1 MRLNTGD
8 GSHPRV
14 GALIFFL
21 STTWRGLSL
30 AENAAPLQPRFRTLG
45 SDLTDVTVII
55 PCYNN
60 TGTIEAAV
68 QSALGQTVPVQVIV
82 IDDCSSDDS
91 AQKARN
97 VAPGDPRLV
106 VLVQDRNQGPSAAR
120 NRAIARAETKW
131 VAILDADDRMHPDR
145 LRRLIE
151 QAESDDLDLV
161 ADDLIRVEAVADPS
175 QGTRLWS
182 DTPIG
187 VLPLTLSRFAR
198 ENIDSRTGS
207 RRELGYLKPVM
218 RREFLESH
226 GLAYR
231 EDMRLA
237 EDFDLYARAL
247 QAGARFSLVDPCG
260 YFSVDYP
267 NSLSK
272 EYGSAHMKP
281 VLERDI
287 ELLKTPGL
295 TREERAAI
303 GEHKLLWH
311 KNWSWM
317 RLIEAVRARDPLGV
331 ARAFI
336 APPQVAGAVLLRC
349 FRHVAGQPP
358 VALHIHRAARRQD
371 INVILAPTSDQTG

>member
-1 MRLNTGD
+1 M
-8 GSHPRV
+8 
-14 GALIFFL
+14 
-21 STTWRGLSL
+21 
-30 AENAAPLQPRFRTLG
+30 
-45 SDLTDVTVII
+45 
-55 PCYNN
+55 
-60 TGTIEAAV
+60 
-68 QSALGQTVPVQVIV
+68 QSALRQTMPVKVIV

-91 AQKARN
+91 AEKARN

-106 VLVQDRNQGPSAAR
+106 VLVQDHNQGPSAAR
-120 NRAIARAETKW
+120 NRAIGLADTKW
-131 VAILDADDRMHPDR
+131 VAILDADDRMHLDR

-151 QAESDDLDLV
+151 RAESDDLDFV
-161 ADDLIRVEAVADPS
+161 ADDLIRVEAVADPK

-198 ENIDSRTGS
+198 ENIDIRTGS

-218 RREFLESH
+218 RREFLESNA
-226 GLAYR
+226 LAYR

-247 QAGARFSLVDPCG
+247 KAGARFSLVDPCG

-272 EYGSAHMKP
+272 EYASVDMKP
-281 VLERDI
+281 VLECDN
-287 ELLKTPGL
+287 ELLSAPGL
-295 TREERAAI
+295 SGEERHAI

-317 RLIEAVRARDPLGV
+317 RLIESVRARDPLGV
-331 ARAFI
+331 AQAFI
-336 APPQVAGAVLLRC
+336 APPQVAGALVLRC
-349 FRHVAGQPP
+349 FRHLSGQPP
-358 VALHIHRAARRQD
+358 VAPHTHRAAQLQ
-371 INVILAPTSDQTG
+371 NTGTILSDCGNKNS

>member
-1 MRLNTGD
+1 M
-8 GSHPRV
+8 
-14 GALIFFL
+14 
-21 STTWRGLSL
+21 
-30 AENAAPLQPRFRTLG
+30 
-45 SDLTDVTVII
+45 
-55 PCYNN
+55 
-60 TGTIEAAV
+60 

-97 VAPGDPRLV
+97 VASGDPRLV

-120 NRAIARAETKW
+120 NRAIARAKTKW
-131 VAILDADDRMHPDR
+131 VAILDADDRMHSDR

-151 QAESDDLDLV
+151 QAESDNLDLV
-161 ADDLIRVEAVADPS
+161 ADDLIRVEAAADPN

-218 RREFLESH
+218 RREFLESNA
-226 GLAYR
+226 LAYR

-247 QAGARFSLVDPCG
+247 KAGARFSLVDPCG

-272 EYGSAHMKP
+272 EYASTDMKP

-287 ELLKTPGL
+287 ELLETPGL
-295 TREERAAI
+295 TSEERAAI

-317 RLIEAVRARDPLGV
+317 RLIEAVRARDLLGI
-331 ARAFI
+331 ARTFI
-336 APPQVAGAVLLRC
+336 APPQVAGALVLRC
-349 FRHVAGQPP
+349 FRHLNRQPP
-358 VALHIHRAARRQD
+358 VAPRTHREATRQD
-371 INVILAPTSDQTG
+371 IETILSVGSEQTG

>member
-1 MRLNTGD
+1 M
-8 GSHPRV
+8 P
-14 GALIFFL
+14 
-21 STTWRGLSL
+21 
-30 AENAAPLQPRFRTLG
+30 QRFRTSG

-68 QSALGQTVPVQVIV
+68 QSAIGQTVPVQVIV

-120 NRAIARAETKW
+120 NRAIANAGTKW

-151 QAESDDLDLV
+151 QAESDNLDLI
-161 ADDLIRVEAVADPS
+161 ADDLIRVDAVADPK

-187 VLPLTLSRFAR
+187 VLPLTLCRFAR

-226 GLAYR
+226 ALAYR

-247 QAGARFSLVDPCG
+247 KAGARFSLVDPCG

-272 EYGSAHMKP
+272 EYASTHMKP
-281 VLERDI
+281 VLECDL
-287 ELLKTPGL
+287 ELLKTPSL
-295 TREERAAI
+295 TIEERAAI

-317 RLIEAVRARDPLGV
+317 RLIESVRARDPLGV

-336 APPQVAGAVLLRC
+336 APPQVAGALVLRC
-349 FRHVAGQPP
+349 FRHLSGQPP
-358 VALHIHRAARRQD
+358 VAQHTHRTAHLKD
-371 INVILAPTSDQTG
+371 IETILSASTDQRS

>member
-1 MRLNTGD
+1 M
-8 GSHPRV
+8 P
-14 GALIFFL
+14 
-21 STTWRGLSL
+21 
-30 AENAAPLQPRFRTLG
+30 G

-68 QSALGQTVPVQVIV
+68 QSALGQTVPVKVIV

-106 VLVQDRNQGPSAAR
+106 VLIQDHNQGPSAAR
-120 NRAIARAETKW
+120 NRAIAHAETKW

-161 ADDLIRVEAVADPS
+161 ADDLIRVEAVADPK

-218 RREFLESH
+218 RRDFLESNA
-226 GLAYR
+226 LAYR

-237 EDFDLYARAL
+237 EDFDLYTRAL
-247 QAGARFSLVDPCG
+247 KAGARFSLIDPCG

-272 EYGSAHMKP
+272 EYASTDMKP
-281 VLERDI
+281 VLARDI
-287 ELLKTPGL
+287 ELLSAPGL
-295 TREERAAI
+295 SGEERHAI
-303 GEHKLLWH
+303 REHKLLWH

-317 RLIEAVRARDPLGV
+317 RLIESVRARNPLGV

-336 APPQVAGAVLLRC
+336 APPQVAGALVLRC
-349 FRHVAGQPP
+349 FRHLAGRPP
-358 VALHIHRAARRQD
+358 VAPQIHRAGHLQD
-371 INVILAPTSDQTG
+371 IKTILSDSPSRLC

>member
-1 MRLNTGD
+1 M
-8 GSHPRV
+8 
-14 GALIFFL
+14 
-21 STTWRGLSL
+21 
-30 AENAAPLQPRFRTLG
+30 
-45 SDLTDVTVII
+45 TDVTVII

-68 QSALGQTVPVQVIV
+68 QSAIGQTVPVQVIV

-120 NRAIARAETKW
+120 NRAIANAGTKW

-151 QAESDDLDLV
+151 QAESDNLDLI
-161 ADDLIRVEAVADPS
+161 ADDLIRVDAVADPK

-187 VLPLTLSRFAR
+187 VLPLTLCRFAR

-226 GLAYR
+226 ALAYR

-247 QAGARFSLVDPCG
+247 KAGARFSLVDPCG

-272 EYGSAHMKP
+272 EYASTHMKP
-281 VLERDI
+281 VLECDL
-287 ELLKTPGL
+287 ELLKTPSL
-295 TREERAAI
+295 TIEERAAI

-317 RLIEAVRARDPLGV
+317 RLIESVRARDPLGV

-336 APPQVAGAVLLRC
+336 APPQVAGALVLRC
-349 FRHVAGQPP
+349 FRHLSGQPP
-358 VALHIHRAARRQD
+358 VAQHTHRTAHLKD
-371 INVILAPTSDQTG
+371 IETILSASTDQRS

>member
-1 MRLNTGD
+1 M
-8 GSHPRV
+8 
-14 GALIFFL
+14 
-21 STTWRGLSL
+21 
-30 AENAAPLQPRFRTLG
+30 
-45 SDLTDVTVII
+45 TDVTVII

-68 QSALGQTVPVQVIV
+68 QSAIGQTVPVQVIV

-120 NRAIARAETKW
+120 NRAIANAGTKW

-151 QAESDDLDLV
+151 QAESDNLDLI
-161 ADDLIRVEAVADPS
+161 ADDLIRVDAVADPK

-187 VLPLTLSRFAR
+187 VLPLTLCRFAR

-218 RREFLESH
+218 RREFLDSH
-226 GLAYR
+226 ALAYR

-247 QAGARFSLVDPCG
+247 KAGSRFSLVDPCG

-272 EYGSAHMKP
+272 EYASTHMKP
-281 VLERDI
+281 VLECDL
-287 ELLKTPGL
+287 ELLKTPSL
-295 TREERAAI
+295 TIEERAAI

-317 RLIEAVRARDPLGV
+317 RLIESVRARDPLGV

-336 APPQVAGAVLLRC
+336 APPQVAGALVLRC
-349 FRHVAGQPP
+349 FRHLSGQPP
-358 VALHIHRAARRQD
+358 VAQHTHRTAHLKD
-371 INVILAPTSDQTG
+371 IETILSASTDQRS

>member
-1 MRLNTGD
+1 M
-8 GSHPRV
+8 
-14 GALIFFL
+14 
-21 STTWRGLSL
+21 
-30 AENAAPLQPRFRTLG
+30 
-45 SDLTDVTVII
+45 TDVTVII

-68 QSALGQTVPVQVIV
+68 QSAIGQTVPVQVIV

-120 NRAIARAETKW
+120 NRAIANAGTKW

-151 QAESDDLDLV
+151 QAESDNLDLI
-161 ADDLIRVEAVADPS
+161 ADDLIRVDAVADPK

-187 VLPLTLSRFAR
+187 VLPLTLCRFAR

-226 GLAYR
+226 ALAYR

-247 QAGARFSLVDPCG
+247 KAGARFSLVDPCG

-272 EYGSAHMKP
+272 EYASTDMKP
-281 VLERDI
+281 VLECDI

-295 TREERAAI
+295 TIEERAAI

-317 RLIEAVRARDPLGV
+317 RLIESVRARDPLGV

-336 APPQVAGAVLLRC
+336 APPQVAGALVLRC
-349 FRHVAGQPP
+349 FRHLSGQPP
-358 VALHIHRAARRQD
+358 VAQHTHRTAHLKD
-371 INVILAPTSDQTG
+371 IETILSASTDQRS

>member
-1 MRLNTGD
+1 M
-8 GSHPRV
+8 
-14 GALIFFL
+14 
-21 STTWRGLSL
+21 
-30 AENAAPLQPRFRTLG
+30 
-45 SDLTDVTVII
+45 TDVTVII

-68 QSALGQTVPVQVIV
+68 QSAIGQTVPVQVIV

-97 VAPGDPRLV
+97 VASGDPRLV

-120 NRAIARAETKW
+120 NRAIANAGTKW

-151 QAESDDLDLV
+151 QAESDNLDLI
-161 ADDLIRVEAVADPS
+161 ADDLIRVDAVADPK

-187 VLPLTLSRFAR
+187 VLPLTLCRFAR

-226 GLAYR
+226 ALAYR

-247 QAGARFSLVDPCG
+247 KAGARFSLVDPCG

-272 EYGSAHMKP
+272 EYASTHMKP
-281 VLERDI
+281 VLECDL
-287 ELLKTPGL
+287 ELLKTPSL
-295 TREERAAI
+295 TIEERAAI

-317 RLIEAVRARDPLGV
+317 RLIESVRARDPLGV

-336 APPQVAGAVLLRC
+336 APPQVAGALVLRC
-349 FRHVAGQPP
+349 FRHLSGQPP
-358 VALHIHRAARRQD
+358 VAQHTHRTAHLKD
-371 INVILAPTSDQTG
+371 IETILSASTDQRS

>member
-1 MRLNTGD
+1 
-8 GSHPRV
+8 V
-14 GALIFFL
+14 
-21 STTWRGLSL
+21 
-30 AENAAPLQPRFRTLG
+30 
-45 SDLTDVTVII
+45 TDVTVIV

-60 TGTIEAAV
+60 AGTIERAV
-68 QSALGQTVPVQVIV
+68 QSALGQTVPVKVIV
-82 IDDCSSDDS
+82 VDDASSDDS
-91 AQKARN
+91 VQRARN
-97 VAPGDPRLV
+97 VAPNDPRLV
-106 VLVQDRNQGPSAAR
+106 VLVQARNQGPSAAR
-120 NRAIARAETKW
+120 NRAITHADTKW

-151 QAESDDLDLV
+151 QAESDNLDLI
-161 ADDLIRVEAVADPS
+161 ADDLIRVEAVADPK

-187 VLPLTLSRFAR
+187 VLPLTLSRFAL

-226 GLAYR
+226 ALAYR

-247 QAGARFSLVDPCG
+247 KAGARFSLVDPCG

-272 EYGSAHMKP
+272 EYASTDMKP

-295 TREERAAI
+295 TSEERAAI

-317 RLIEAVRARDPLGV
+317 RLIESVRTRDLLGFART
-331 ARAFI
+331 FI
-336 APPQVAGAVLLRC
+336 APPQVAGAIVLRC

-358 VALHIHRAARRQD
+358 VALHTHRAAHRQD
-371 INVILAPTSDQTG
+371 INAILGPASDRTD

>member
-1 MRLNTGD
+1 LRKC
-8 GSHPRV
+8 
-14 GALIFFL
+14 
-21 STTWRGLSL
+21 
-30 AENAAPLQPRFRTLG
+30 FRIPG

-68 QSALGQTVPVQVIV
+68 QSALRQTMPVKVIV

-91 AQKARN
+91 AQRARN
-97 VAPGDPRLV
+97 IARGDSRLL
-106 VLVQDRNQGPSAAR
+106 VLVQDHNQGPSAAR
-120 NRAIARAETKW
+120 NRAIAHADTKW
-131 VAILDADDRMHPDR
+131 VAVLDADDRMHPDR
-145 LRRLIE
+145 LRRLIA

-161 ADDLIRVEAVADPS
+161 ADDLIRVESVEDPK
-175 QGTRLWS
+175 QGSRLWS

-187 VLPLTLSRFAR
+187 ILPLTLSRFAR

-218 RREFLESH
+218 RREFLESNA
-226 GLAYR
+226 LAYR

-247 QAGARFSLVDPCG
+247 KAGARFSLVDPCG

-272 EYGSAHMKP
+272 EYASVDMKP
-281 VLERDI
+281 VLECDN
-287 ELLKTPGL
+287 ELLSAPGL
-295 TREERAAI
+295 SGEERHAI

-317 RLIEAVRARDPLGV
+317 RLIESVRARDPLGV

-336 APPQVAGAVLLRC
+336 APPQVAGALVLRC
-349 FRHVAGQPP
+349 FRHLSGQLP
-358 VALHIHRAARRQD
+358 VAQHTHRTAHPQD
-371 INVILAPTSDQTG
+371 IETILSASTDQSS

>member
-1 MRLNTGD
+1 M
-8 GSHPRV
+8 
-14 GALIFFL
+14 
-21 STTWRGLSL
+21 
-30 AENAAPLQPRFRTLG
+30 
-45 SDLTDVTVII
+45 TDVTVII

-68 QSALGQTVPVQVIV
+68 QSAIGQTVPVQVIV

-120 NRAIARAETKW
+120 NRAIANAGTKW

-151 QAESDDLDLV
+151 QAESDNLDLI
-161 ADDLIRVEAVADPS
+161 ADDLIRVDAVADPK

-187 VLPLTLSRFAR
+187 VLPLTLCRFAR

-226 GLAYR
+226 ALAYR

-247 QAGARFSLVDPCG
+247 KAGARFSLVDPCG

-272 EYGSAHMKP
+272 EYASTHMKP
-281 VLERDI
+281 VLECDL
-287 ELLKTPGL
+287 ELLKTPSL
-295 TREERAAI
+295 TIEERAAI

-317 RLIEAVRARDPLGV
+317 RLIESVRARDPLGV

-336 APPQVAGAVLLRC
+336 APPQVAGALVLRC
-349 FRHVAGQPP
+349 FRHLSGQPP
-358 VALHIHRAARRQD
+358 VAQHTHRTAHLKD
-371 INVILAPTSDQTG
+371 IETILSASTDQSS